1 MTEDIIPTPCNTRP
15 IQIHVIDPPLNPTVI
30 QPLNNGMHS
39 KMIVGRRPSQLD
51 SNPVINDP
59 PNCPKLLKLARIE
72 KIPVGYEIKFYMISA
87 VWFIFIRKAATKA
100 IFIYL
105 SKKILLIYRNQE
117 NLLQRVGE

>member
-1 MTEDIIPTPCNTRP
+1 MTEDIIITPCNTRP

-72 KIPVGYEIKFYMISA
+72 KIPVGYKIKFYMISA
-87 VWFIFIRKAATKA
+87 VWLF
-100 IFIYL
+100 L
-105 SKKILLIYRNQE
+105 SEKPQQKLFLFTYPR
-117 NLLQRVGE
+117 RFC